1 MLKNAYAFSG
11 FAVKELKK
19 AKEFYANILGLKVI
33 ENKMGLLELHLEG
46 NNPIIIYPKPNHSP
60 ATFTVLNFKVDDIDK
75 TVDELIDKGVVFE
88 IYKGKHIETDSKGIS
103 RAEKGKGPNIAWF
116 RDTDGNILSVLA
128 D

>member
-19 AKEFYANILGLKVI
+19 AKDFYANVLGLEVI

-75 TVDELIDKGVVFE
+75 TVDELISKGVVFE
-88 IYKGKHIETDSKGIS
+88 TYTGKYIETDSKGIS
-103 RAEKGKGPNIAWF
+103 RSEKGKGPNIAWF
-116 RDTDGNILSVLA
+116 KDADGNILSVLA